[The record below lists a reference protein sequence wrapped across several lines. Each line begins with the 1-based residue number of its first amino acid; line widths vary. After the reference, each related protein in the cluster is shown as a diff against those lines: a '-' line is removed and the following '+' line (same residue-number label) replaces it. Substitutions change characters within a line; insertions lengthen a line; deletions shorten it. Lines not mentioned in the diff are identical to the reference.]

1 MDFLQCW
8 KDAIQIL
15 RQSTVD
21 PKELAV
27 IGLIECQVDF
37 KIINNN
43 ICFICNTNPVYK
55 LMGQYA
61 SKLYIEI
68 CKLLGNDNLEF
79 ELMTLNEFNS
89 SSIAGDQNFNSN
101 NSQFNDMQS
110 SVAPM
115 PAQNNYY
122 QQPNVNYNQNNNI
135 QQQNNQYQQSNN
147 YQQPRS
153 NYQQQNSSFNNNIV
167 YDSNNRGQTDI
178 LGLTDNVNPDM
189 TFENYVT
196 DPENQL
202 VYAIAQRIAMDPG
215 SDNYN
220 PFYIYGGSGLGKTHL
235 LWAIANR
242 IRETRPDISV
252 KYIRAEEFIR
262 KFVDAI
268 SRKNFA
274 PQQVQFQDEFTK
286 HDVFIMDDIQS
297 LTKGDK
303 ARDAFFEIIADFLDK
318 PGRQLILASDVAPGI
333 LKNFNQRL
341 ISRFGS
347 GVCSEI
353 YPPNVETRAAITL
366 AKCKEMNIS
375 LPTSIV
381 DYISNNIRSSVRE
394 IVGAIKTLKS
404 QIDFKGTMISY
415 EEAVKTL
422 ASSVNVYSQV
432 TNIDA
437 IKERVAKEYEVT
449 TAQMESASRKA
460 PITTAR
466 AMAMKLAKE
475 LTTLSL
481 SDIGRSFNKDHSSV
495 ISAVKKAGE
504 KIEGDPE
511 QAAIYK
517 KLTLSLKKD

>member
-37 KIINNN
+37 KIINNKV
-43 ICFICNTNPVYK
+43 CFICNTNPVYK

-61 SKLYIEI
+61 SGLYLEI
-68 CKLLGNDNLEF
+68 CKLLSNDNLEL
-79 ELMTLNEFNS
+79 ELMTLSEYNS
-89 SSIAGDQNFNSN
+89 SFNTGDQSFNSN
-101 NSQFNDMQS
+101 NVQFNDMQS
-110 SVAPM
+110 SVAPI
-115 PAQNNYY
+115 PAQNNYF
-122 QQPNVNYNQNNNI
+122 QQNNVNY
-135 QQQNNQYQQSNN
+135 QQQGNN
-147 YQQPRS
+147 YQQNN
-153 NYQQQNSSFNNNIV
+153 NYQQTSINLQQQNSPFNNNIV
-167 YDSNNRGQTDI
+167 SDSGNRGQTNI

-196 DPENQL
+196 DPVNQV
-202 VYAIAQRIAMDPG
+202 VYAIAQRIASDPG
-215 SDNYN
+215 SDSYN

-242 IRETRPDISV
+242 IRETRPDVSV

-303 ARDAFFEIIADFLDK
+303 ARDAFFEIIADFLDR
-318 PGRQLILASDVAPGI
+318 PGRQLILASDVGPGN

-341 ISRFGS
+341 ITRFGS
-347 GVCSEI
+347 GLCNEI
-353 YPPNVETRAAITL
+353 YPPNRETRAAITL
-366 AKCKEMNIS
+366 AKCKELNIT
-375 LPTSIV
+375 LPTAIV
-381 DYISNNIRSSVRE
+381 DYISVNIRSSVRE

-404 QIDFKGTMISY
+404 QIDFKGSMISY
-415 EEAVKTL
+415 DEAVKTL

-432 TNIDA
+432 TSIDV
-437 IKERVAKEYEVT
+437 IKERVAKEFEVT
-449 TAQMESASRKA
+449 IPQMESASRKA
-460 PITTAR
+460 PITNAR

-495 ISAVKKAGE
+495 ISAVKKTGE
-504 KIEGDPE
+504 KIDNDPE